1 MADTTYNCNVADE
14 AANANATYLTDFPE
28 RVRRGWFKSAEPDAI
43 LTCESQSDV
52 YIRVYGG
59 VNCRIVGKRGVYEW
73 RFIIVATGDKQL
85 RNVALISDDYR
96 ANFALKSVQANG
108 SEIGVTNGQE
118 WHNSHASDIDLCGKR
133 HYSVTIAF
141 TASKH
146 GTYRQNVIFGFKCC
160 PVLLRRICADYLPI
174 EDYERI
180 QTATN
185 YQLSQIPPRW
195 ANPYEFYSPFI
206 PHANLREIK
215 LSRIY
220 PYPDKQNFFLTQ
232 DMLSDNRLTPQNYRG
247 RMHEMIT
254 VEEIARHEQLS
265 RYNQVSWLR
274 LMSQYILFNNDGS
287 TIAKYTPPGELFA
300 QLPITRDILEDT
312 QSGRLLQRSCN
323 SVLIKLSDKDLEN
336 SDMIFE
342 AHVEDKCSQSI
353 FVRLSKECVT
363 FWNLKEQNELKVE
376 MRFVLSRL
384 NFCEWHLAVD
394 SLEHMDLVFLKD
406 KHRETDNQIIHSF
419 LQADAGNLRILSSLF
434 LDQLFNQKQKQA
446 VAAIALSKP
455 KTSSPPV
462 LLLGPFGTGKTF
474 TIAHV
479 LRMLVKNTDN
489 RILLCTHSNSAADLY
504 IKEFFDVW
512 YKADKHPRLK
522 PIRIYYKLRALNTV
536 HQVVRQYCL
545 MDEHGRFCDP
555 VEKDL
560 EDCGLIVTTLA
571 TSSCLISLNLSLT
584 HIVIDEAAQAIEC
597 EALIALTLAN
607 QNTRLILAGD
617 QMQLAPEIYS
627 VLASERGLGV
637 SLLERM
643 YEFYPPEHPC
653 RINLCENYRA
663 HKDIIEYMSEMFYEG
678 MVKPAN
684 EKLRKHPTMN
694 PLTFY
699 AVRGEEEQIEYSTGY
714 QNVMEAEE
722 LANRV
727 LELKNTWPTQEWG
740 PYSEGSIGVLSYYH
754 EQVQR
759 VRIELRKRQLCD
771 VSVERVL
778 NVQGKQ
784 FTAVFIN
791 TVRTTTSDRFSAE
804 TKVKDY
810 GFLTDSRL
818 LNTALTR
825 AKCLVAVV
833 GDPVALL
840 TIGSCKQLWKKYLE
854 AADLHGM
861 DRKELQAHL
870 NKVPTLQIS
879 PLNPHAREFFPRNSP
894 LCIVQ
899 YIQVPLWY
907 PVIYSPHPPM

>member
-1 MADTTYNCNVADE
+1 M
-14 AANANATYLTDFPE
+14 
-28 RVRRGWFKSAEPDAI
+28 
-43 LTCESQSDV
+43 
-52 YIRVYGG
+52 
-59 VNCRIVGKRGVYEW
+59 
-73 RFIIVATGDKQL
+73 
-85 RNVALISDDYR
+85 ALISDDYR
-96 ANFALKSVQANG
+96 GNFVLKSVQENG
-108 SEIGVTNGQE
+108 SEIGATNGEE
-118 WHNSHASDIDLCGKR
+118 WHNPRASYIVERSIKR
-133 HYSVTIAF
+133 RYSVTIAF
-141 TASKH
+141 TASKY
-146 GTYRQNVIFGFKCC
+146 GTYRQNVIFGFKCSSTF
-160 PVLLRRICADYLPI
+160 LQRICADYLPYQ
-174 EDYERI
+174 DYARI

-185 YQLSQIPPRW
+185 YQLSQIPSRW
-195 ANPYEFYSPFI
+195 PDPYAFYSPFMQN
-206 PHANLREIK
+206 HADLREIK
-215 LSRIY
+215 LSKIY

-232 DMLSDNRLTPQNYRG
+232 DTLSDNRLTPQNYRG

-265 RYNQVSWLR
+265 RYNQISWLR
-274 LMSQYILFNNDGS
+274 LMSQYVLSNCDGS
-287 TIAKYTPPGELFA
+287 TTAKYTPPGELFA
-300 QLPITRDILEDT
+300 QLPIARDILEDT

-323 SVLIKLSDKDLEN
+323 TILIKLWDKDLEN
-336 SDMIFE
+336 SHMIFE
-342 AHVEDKCSQSI
+342 AHIENKCSQSI
-353 FVRLSKECVT
+353 FVRLSKDCVT
-363 FWNLKEQNELKVE
+363 HWNLEEHSELEVE
-376 MRFVLSRL
+376 IQFVLSRL

-394 SLEHMDLVFLKD
+394 SLEHLDFVFLKD
-406 KHRETDNQIIHSF
+406 KHREIDNQIIHSF
-419 LQADAGNLRILSSLF
+419 MQVDAGNLRILSSLF
-434 LDQLFNQKQKQA
+434 LDKLLNQEQKQA
-446 VAAIALSKP
+446 VAAIALSTT

-479 LRMLVKNTDN
+479 LRMLVKNPDN

-504 IKEFFDVW
+504 IKEFFHVW

-522 PIRIYYKLRALNTV
+522 PIRIYYKMRALNTV
-536 HQVVRQYCL
+536 NQVVQQYCL
-545 MDEHGRFCDP
+545 MDEHGRFREP

-560 EDCGLIVTTLA
+560 EDYGLIVTTLT

-607 QNTRLILAGD
+607 QDTRLILAGD

-627 VLASERGLGV
+627 MLASERGLGV

-643 YEFYPPEHPC
+643 YEFYSPEHPY
-653 RINLCENYRA
+653 RIHLCQNYRA
-663 HKDIIEYMSEMFYEG
+663 HADIIKYTSEMFYEG

-684 EKLRKHPTMN
+684 TELLKHPTMK

-699 AVRGEEEQIEYSTGY
+699 AVCGEEEQISNSTGY
-714 QNVMEAEE
+714 QHVREAEE

-727 LELKNTWPTQEWG
+727 LELKNAWPTQEWG
-740 PYSEGSIGVLSYYH
+740 PYNEGSIGVLSYYH

-759 VRIELRKRQLCD
+759 LRIELRRRQLFD

-784 FTAVFIN
+784 FTAVFIS
-791 TVRTTTSDRFSAE
+791 TVRTKTSDRSSAE

-810 GFLTDSRL
+810 GFLTDPRL

-825 AKCLVAVV
+825 AKCLVVVV

-870 NKVPTLQIS
+870 NKVPKLQIS
-879 PLNPHAREFFPRNSP
+879 PLNPYAREFFPRRPP
-894 LCIVQ
+894 LCFVQ
-899 YIQVPLWY
+899 YIQVPVWY
-907 PVIYSPHPPM
+907 PVFRPPPHPPM